1 MIADALLAY
10 FHFIAIILLFTFMS
24 IEAVVL
30 RNPLD
35 THGVRLITRVDA
47 FYGASAGLVLVSGL
61 LRVFLGPKGASFY
74 SGNPVFYAKL
84 GLFLLVGAMSIA
96 PTLRFFRWARALKAD
111 PGFIPGI
118 EEQRNTRRIVMTQI
132 HLAALL
138 PLLAVLMARGIGYQ

>member
-24 IEAVVL
+24 IEAVVM

-35 THGVRLITRVDA
+35 ANGVRLITRVDA

-61 LRVFLGPKGASFY
+61 LRVFLGAKGGAFY
-74 SGNPVFYAKL
+74 TGNPVFYAKV
-84 GLFLLVGAMSIA
+84 GLFLVVGAMSIA

-111 PGFIPGI
+111 PAFIPGV
-118 EEQRNTRRIVMTQI
+118 EEQRSTRRIVMAQI

-138 PLLAVLMARGIGYQ
+138 PLLAVLMSRGIGYL

>member
-10 FHFIAIILLFTFMS
+10 FHFVAIILLFTFMS

-35 THGVRLITRVDA
+35 AAGVRLVTRVDA

-61 LRVFLGPKGASFY
+61 LRVFLGAKGAAFY
-74 SGNPVFYAKL
+74 GGNPVFYAKV
-84 GLFLLVGAMSIA
+84 GLFLLVGAMSIV
-96 PTLRFFRWARALKAD
+96 PTLRFFRWARALKSD
-111 PGFIPGI
+111 PAFIPGL
-118 EEQRNTRRIVMTQI
+118 EEQRKVRRLIMWQI
-132 HLAALL
+132 HLGALL